1 MSISRFNLETSA
13 SNMQPLYN
21 FLNINKAG
29 TFLDDVTIELSQEDT
44 KLTIS
49 TANATFE
56 INTGSIAGTDNIA
69 TFTANVTSSLAARAG
84 VSSSYSVRIKG
95 AILCNNG
102 LIFDISSDYKGHSPE
117 IAVTVDNAGE
127 LAVIFKD
134 SSSFLSGGSSADI
147 NAISGYRVTDTNSS
161 SRATVTLTPQYGAQK
176 TSLAPIVPMCND
188 NSILLPYAYAALHTQ
203 ASGIGIQ
210 AMRMNGSNYIT
221 NGVWYIKDG
230 E

>member
-1 MSISRFNLETSA
+1 MSISRFNVETPA
-13 SNMQPLYN
+13 SNMQSFYN
-21 FLNINKAG
+21 FLNTNKAG
-29 TFLDDVTIELSQEDT
+29 TFLDNATIGLSEEGT

-56 INTGSIAGTDNIA
+56 ISVGSILGTSNLA
-69 TFTANVTSSLAARAG
+69 AFTANVTSSLIVRAG
-84 VSSSYSVRIKG
+84 SSRHSSIKIKG
-95 AILCNNG
+95 AILCSKG
-102 LIFDISSDYKGHSPE
+102 IIFDISSDDLGHSPE
-117 IAVTVDNAGE
+117 IVLTVDNAGD

-134 SSSFLSGGSSADI
+134 SSSFCDSSGALIS
-147 NAISGYRVTDTNSS
+147 ISGYRVTATDSS
-161 SRATVTLTPQYGAQK
+161 SEATVTLTPQYGAQK

-188 NSILLPYAYAALHTQ
+188 NSISLPYVFAALHTQ
-203 ASGIGIQ
+203 AASQGIQ